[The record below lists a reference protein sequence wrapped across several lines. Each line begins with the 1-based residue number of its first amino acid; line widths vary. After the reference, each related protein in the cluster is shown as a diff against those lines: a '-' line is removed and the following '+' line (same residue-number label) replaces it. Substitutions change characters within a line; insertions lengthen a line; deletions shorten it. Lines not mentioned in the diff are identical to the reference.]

1 MMEGEG
7 MWYIRGRM
15 LLPKHSEGWF
25 LLIFLVL
32 AIPGFVLAFRFG
44 AGVAL
49 NVVIFMEAVVVI
61 SGAAAFVI
69 VEGAMLLA
77 ERYLNKRF
85 NEGKAEGREEGVAEG
100 KLEMWEAWMRDWE
113 RRRDEA
119 AEQGLEFTE
128 PPPPKPE

>member
-1 MMEGEG
+1 

-44 AGVAL
+44 AGEAL
-49 NVVIFMEAVVVI
+49 NVVIFMEAAVVI

-85 NEGKAEGREEGVAEG
+85 NEGKAEG